1 MTASSDKP
9 MSEQYPQIPQFDVFA
24 GRPLKTLIRF
34 VLTYRVPLLIGTLW
48 AVTCALV
55 NLGKPALTR
64 IIVSGIADGTAGRR
78 HVLALCAGLLGIAAV
93 AGLLRY
99 LQRMTLIGLSRRQ
112 EYDLRNVLFRHIVHM
127 PASFYAR
134 FSTGDIMAR
143 ASSDLNQVRD
153 FLGPGIMGTID
164 LIRVPLILAYMIHV
178 SPGLTLA
185 LMIPLPVLTVLV
197 YGLVRLMN
205 RWTRITQERY
215 AHLTAIAQENIAGG
229 RVVRAFA
236 AEDTQHQAFSRASD
250 DHARASIRL
259 SAVTAFAWPLLDL
272 VVGVTVLAVLLIGGS
287 MIIRGSLTV
296 GDLSAFVMAVMMLA
310 WPLMQ
315 FGWVLTLYQRGAVSM
330 NRIME
335 LLLWQPEHPLPDI
348 CDHKAVIT
356 RGAIRVEQVRFRFPR
371 PAADAALSSPD
382 AVVHR
387 DYEPVLEDITF
398 EMPAGSLLAVIGPTG
413 SGKSALVALLCRE
426 YLPDSGRIFIDDH
439 PLERIPETELRAKVA
454 CVPQDTFIFSAT
466 VRENLLM
473 GNPAQDEAAIW
484 RACTIAGLD
493 EEIHQLPAGLDTPLG
508 ERGVNLSGGQR
519 QRLTIARALLR
530 DPAILILDDA
540 LSSVDLAT
548 EQRIIAGL
556 RDYFRG
562 RTGIIVS
569 HRTAAT
575 RLADRILV
583 LDRGRIAESGTHVE
597 LLARGGLYARLH
609 YRQTLEAELET
620 T

>member
-1 MTASSDKP
+1 MTDRP
-9 MSEQYPQIPQFDVFA
+9 EQIPRLEVFA
-24 GRPLKTLIRF
+24 GRPLKTLTRF
-34 VLTYRVPLLIGTLW
+34 VLSYRAPLLIGTFW
-48 AVTCALV
+48 ALACALI

-64 IIVSGIADGTAGRR
+64 VIVSGIADGTANRIDI
-78 HVLALCAGLLGIAAV
+78 LMLCAGLLGVAAV
-93 AGLLRY
+93 AGVLRY
-99 LQRMTLIGLSRRQ
+99 LQRMTLIGLSRCH
-112 EYDLRNVLFRHIVHM
+112 EYDLRNVLFRHVVHM
-127 PASFYAR
+127 PAAFYAR
-134 FSTGDIMAR
+134 YSTGDIMAR
-143 ASSDLNQVRD
+143 ASSDLNQIRD

-178 SPGLTLA
+178 SPHLTMA
-185 LMIPLPVLTVLV
+185 LMIPLPVLTILV
-197 YGLVRLMN
+197 YGLVRVMN
-205 RWTRITQERY
+205 RWSKITQERY

-236 AEDTQHQAFSRASD
+236 AGDTQHILFSQASES
-250 DHARASIRL
+250 HARASIRL
-259 SAVTAFAWPLLDL
+259 SAITAFAWPLLDL
-272 VVGVTVLAVLLIGGS
+272 VVGVTVLAVLLLGGS
-287 MIIRGSLTV
+287 MIIGGSLTL

-315 FGWVLTLYQRGAVSM
+315 FGWVLTLYQRGTVSM

-335 LLLWQPEHPLPDI
+335 LLVWQPEQPFPDHY
-348 CDHKAVIT
+348 DDKAVIT
-356 RGAIRVEQVRFRFPR
+356 QGAIRVEQVCFRFPR
-371 PAADAALSSPD
+371 TEEQSASISSGETEHRNGAL
-382 AVVHR
+382 
-387 DYEPVLEDITF
+387 VLQDISF
-398 EMPAGSLLAVIGPTG
+398 EVPPGSLLAVTGPTG

-426 YLPDSGRIFIDDH
+426 YLPEKGRILIDGH
-439 PLERIPETELRAKVA
+439 PLDRIPEVELRAKVA

-466 VRENLLM
+466 VRENLVM
-473 GNPAQDEAAIW
+473 GNPEADETAVW
-484 RACTIAGLD
+484 HACSIAGLD
-493 EEIHQLPAGLDTPLG
+493 EEIRKLPARLNTPLG

-530 DPAILILDDA
+530 DPVILILDDA

-583 LDRGRIAESGTHVE
+583 LDRGRIVESGSHEE
-597 LLARGGLYARLH
+597 LLAQGGLYARLH
-609 YRQTLEAELET
+609 HRQTLEAQLET
-620 T
+620 A